1 MDEQIELLILA
12 SDGLWDVVQNDVSC
26 LSRAFYLCI
35 FDASFILI
43 WQEWVIRLVGP

>member
-26 LSRAFYLCI
+26 LTRAFYLFC
-35 FDASFILI
+35 AYLMRHSY
-43 WQEWVIRLVGP
+43 